1 MYAQQPDPATFKWS
15 QITASQLP
23 TVPCN
28 MSAPLGP
35 TLRIAI
41 AGAGMGGLATALALA
56 RQGFTQID
64 VYEAARDL
72 GFVGAGIQIAPN
84 LSQQLQRL
92 GAWDYMANDAVEMH
106 DVSIRGACTD
116 EELANT
122 KLRYIQERYGKPHR
136 VAHRAALA
144 NALYEACKAVS
155 PRIKFH
161 FGTAVIDVDFDG
173 HRIRVKPNNE
183 KVEEQW
189 INADVVVGADGVKSV
204 IRKCMLARHGEEDDA
219 QDTGQAAYR
228 IMLRREQLKHDPGL
242 LSLLESNTTS
252 RWIGAGRQIIAYPIS
267 NHAILNIAT
276 TQPDVNF
283 AAAPTATWTTR
294 ADKSAMLKVYAD
306 FCPRVGRLLRLVPA
320 GAVCEWKLR
329 VHRPLRTWV
338 AGRVALVG
346 DACHPTLPHLG
357 QGAAQAIEDGA
368 VLAFVMGK
376 LTHTNQ
382 LNAGL
387 LVYERLRKARAERLV
402 DEAATSGHALLLA
415 DPDAQA
421 ARDAAFQR
429 VKEGGPNPDRWVDSA
444 VTDYVYGFDCIA
456 DAEARY
462 RECFAAVMC

>member
-1 MYAQQPDPATFKWS
+1 
-15 QITASQLP
+15 
-23 TVPCN
+23 

-41 AGAGMGGLATALALA
+41 AGAGMGGLAAALALA

-84 LSQQLQRL
+84 LSRQLQNL
-92 GAWDYMANDAVEMH
+92 GAWDYMAVDAVEMYE
-106 DVSIRGACTD
+106 VSIRGGATD
-116 EELANT
+116 EELTNLELT
-122 KLRYIQERYGKPHR
+122 YMRERYGQPHR

-144 NALYEACKAVS
+144 NALYEACKALAPRIRFHFSAAVLDVDFES
-155 PRIKFH
+155 PRIRVGAH
-161 FGTAVIDVDFDG
+161 GADG
-173 HRIRVKPNNE
+173 KGH
-183 KVEEQW
+183 W
-189 INADVVVGADGVKSV
+189 INVDLIIGADGVKSV
-204 IRKCMLARHGEEDDA
+204 VRRCMLARHGEEDDA

-228 IMLRREQLKHDPGL
+228 IMLRRDQLAHDADL
-242 LSLLESNTTS
+242 LSLLESNSTS

-267 NHAILNIAT
+267 DQTILNMAT

-294 ADKSAMLKVYAD
+294 ADKNAMLKVYAD
-306 FCPRVGRLLRLVPA
+306 FCPRVVSLLGLVPA
-320 GAVCEWKLR
+320 GEVCEWKLR

-338 AGRVALVG
+338 EGRVALIG

-368 VLAFVMGK
+368 VFALVMGK
-376 LTHTNQ
+376 LTDMKE
-382 LNAGL
+382 LKAGL
-387 LVYERLRKARAERLV
+387 RVYERLRKARTEFLV
-402 DEAATSGHALLLA
+402 EEAAVSGRALLLA
-415 DPDAQA
+415 DPEAQA

-444 VTDYVYGFDCIA
+444 VQDYLYGFDCIA

-462 RECFAAVMC
+462 EECFAAVMS